1 MTKGHRS
8 AMDDAPSPE
17 PANLRFLRLLVTVLT
32 TVMIL
37 GIAAVVGLLILRLST
52 PPRPTLPDAV
62 TLPEGV
68 RADAVTFGAGWYA
81 VVTDAGTILIFD
93 SATGELRQSVAI
105 APAAQ

>member
-1 MTKGHRS
+1 
-8 AMDDAPSPE
+8 MDEAPSPE

-52 PPRPTLPDAV
+52 PPRPTLPEAV
-62 TLPEGV
+62 TLPDGV

-81 VVTDAGTILIFD
+81 VVTDADTILIFD
-93 SATGELRQSVAI
+93 SVSGKLRQSVTI